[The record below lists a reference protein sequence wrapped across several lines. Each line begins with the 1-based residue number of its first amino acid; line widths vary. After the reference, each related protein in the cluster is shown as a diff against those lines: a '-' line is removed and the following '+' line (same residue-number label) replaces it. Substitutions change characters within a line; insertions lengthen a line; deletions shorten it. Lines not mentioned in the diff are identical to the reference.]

1 MKYQSAKVWVAVN
14 IENESGNVF
23 LLQKRKRE
31 NSAID
36 RISPSKS
43 IKFLD
48 NADAQ
53 KEIQDILGLELENS
67 RQNFNTIHRSNKPIK
82 SEEAVIEKEYK
93 LFFSFN

>member
-1 MKYQSAKVWVAVN
+1 VKFQSAKVWVAVN

-67 RQNFNTIHRSNKPIK
+67 R
-82 SEEAVIEKEYK
+82 
-93 LFFSFN
+93 

>member
-23 LLQKRKRE
+23 LLQKIKRE

-48 NADAQ
+48 NADAS
-53 KEIQDILGLELENS
+53 KEIQDILGLELENA
-67 RQNFNTIHRSNKPIK
+67 R
-82 SEEAVIEKEYK
+82 
-93 LFFSFN
+93 

>member
-1 MKYQSAKVWVAVN
+1 MKFQSAKVWVAVN

-67 RQNFNTIHRSNKPIK
+67 R
-82 SEEAVIEKEYK
+82 
-93 LFFSFN
+93 